1 MTGYAQKALVSG
13 MRFLAESQAAIANN
27 LANAETSSFKRRAT
41 IATEGSEFAGELDR
55 RLPTVG
61 VQEGIDWRL
70 GNVRE
75 TGSQL
80 DIALEQGSFLR
91 VQDGGGRTYYTRNG
105 KLQLD
110 RDGFLV
116 TQSGMRYLDAVPFL
130 VAVSAHHNEVTERA
144 DVVFPAAVVAE
155 KAGGFTDWEG
165 RVRSFGPAIR
175 EASSIA
181 DGRILAMIADA
192 MDVPFGAGDTA
203 SLRAELDSLT
213 PAQGARAAAPS
224 VAPSTAAAT
233 SSGYALLATWR
244 LLLDRGRLQEG
255 EPHLAATA
263 RPTEAVMSLATATS
277 LGVAN
282 SATVTLSTTTGSV
295 TLPLSIGDVADGAV
309 WAPLNS
315 EGCALL
321 GIGATHGSVVRVTG
335 GAA

>member
-27 LANAETSSFKRRAT
+27 LANAETASFKRRAT

-116 TQSGMRYLDAVPFL
+116 TQSGMRYLDAAGAAIKL
-130 VAVSAHHNEVTERA
+130 DRNELTLSALSIAPNGEITNQQT
-144 DVVFPAAVVAE
+144 
-155 KAGGFTDWEG
+155 G
-165 RVRSFGPAIR
+165 RSFGQIGVFQLPDTAPLR
-175 EASSIA
+175 A
-181 DGRILAMIADA
+181 
-192 MDVPFGAGDTA
+192 VGAGIYQDTQKQQPVPA
-203 SLRAELDSLT
+203 QTGVQQGYEENSNVDSL
-213 PAQGARAAAPS
+213 QEMVQMIVVQRS
-224 VAPSTAAAT
+224 FAAT
-233 SSGYALLATWR
+233 QRAL
-244 LLLDRGRLQEG
+244 
-255 EPHLAATA
+255 
-263 RPTEAVMSLATATS
+263 
-277 LGVAN
+277 
-282 SATVTLSTTTGSV
+282 GSV
-295 TLPLSIGDVADGAV
+295 DRMHDRLISN
-309 WAPLNS
+309 LN
-315 EGCALL
+315 
-321 GIGATHGSVVRVTG
+321 R
-335 GAA
+335 